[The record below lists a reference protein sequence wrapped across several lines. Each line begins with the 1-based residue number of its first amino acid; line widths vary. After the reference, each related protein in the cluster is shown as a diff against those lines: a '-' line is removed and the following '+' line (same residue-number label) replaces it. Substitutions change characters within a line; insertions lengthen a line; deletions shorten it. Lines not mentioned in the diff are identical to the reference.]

1 MEILENKTVKEKA
14 YLEELENGLK
24 VIIVPK
30 ENTNKKM
37 ELIGTFSAD
46 KCDFERAA
54 ELMREKKI
62 DLSKL
67 VEAKYKLDD
76 VEQAFEAAIVPGA
89 YRVSVVFD

>member
-37 ELIGTFSAD
+37 AIIGTKFGSID
-46 KCDFERAA
+46 RSEEHTS
-54 ELMREKKI
+54 ELQ
-62 DLSKL
+62 SH
-67 VEAKYKLDD
+67 A
-76 VEQAFEAAIVPGA
+76 
-89 YRVSVVFD
+89 

>member
-37 ELIGTFSAD
+37 AIIGTKFGS
-46 KCDFERAA
+46 
-54 ELMREKKI
+54 I
-62 DLSKL
+62 DNHFINPKT
-67 VEAKYKLDD
+67 K
-76 VEQAFEAAIVPGA
+76 
-89 YRVSVVFD
+89 